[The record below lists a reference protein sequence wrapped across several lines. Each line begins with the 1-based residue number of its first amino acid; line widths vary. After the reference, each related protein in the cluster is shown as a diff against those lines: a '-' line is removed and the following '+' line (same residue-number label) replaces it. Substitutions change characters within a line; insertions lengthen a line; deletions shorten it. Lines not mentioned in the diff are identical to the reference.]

1 MSLTKTLSRTRSLYR
16 PDLKMVDGA
25 MPPHDAEAGGVVD
38 APATS
43 DVGIDFRAK
52 GRVSH
57 KIRYRSTSRMHGTLL
72 AHTCK
77 REIELACGHTHSP
90 FALKTLDKRTNTV

>member
-1 MSLTKTLSRTRSLYR
+1 MSLTKTLSRTRSLHR

-57 KIRYRSTSRMHGTLL
+57 KIRYRSISRLSLPYAQHHRI
-72 AHTCK
+72 AHVQT
-77 REIELACGHTHSP
+77 G
-90 FALKTLDKRTNTV
+90 N